1 MDRKVLDASLL
12 TPKSQRLPTGS
23 YRAVR
28 LTNGGDP
35 SRRRSQ
41 AEWKSIKDTMRN
53 LYVTEK
59 RSLEEVMA
67 ILAWDFGFRPS

>member
-1 MDRKVLDASLL
+1 MDRKILDASLL
-12 TPKSQRLPTGS
+12 TPTSQRLATGS

-28 LTNGGDP
+28 LTNARDP

-53 LYVTEK
+53 LYVNEK
-59 RSLEEVMA
+59 RSLEEITA
-67 ILAWDFGFRPS
+67 ILARDFGFCPS